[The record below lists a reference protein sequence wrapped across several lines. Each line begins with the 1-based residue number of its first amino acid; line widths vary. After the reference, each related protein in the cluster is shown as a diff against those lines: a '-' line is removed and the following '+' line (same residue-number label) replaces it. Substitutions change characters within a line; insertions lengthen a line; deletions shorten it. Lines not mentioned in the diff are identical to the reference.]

1 MSGGRRPITY
11 KKKKNGRVNFCQKN
25 WENVRFV
32 SESFWKRL
40 GNFWFKQSK
49 ICQKENLKFSKKN
62 KENSEFKKFKMFY
75 RIKSD
80 ILRLISDIFY
90 KKTPKFLIWKVKEL
104 WNKIG
109 NLPDKNKKIYEF

>member
-11 KKKKNGRVNFCQKN
+11 KKIKMDAWTSAKKTEKMWDLFQRVSGKDWEISDLNSRKFARKKIWNF
-25 WENVRFV
+25 
-32 SESFWKRL
+32 L
-40 GNFWFKQSK
+40 
-49 ICQKENLKFSKKN
+49 KKN
-62 KENSEFKKFKMFY
+62 KENSEFEQFKMFY